1 MGAFICFPCGTQY
14 TPTAKPPDTGAIC
27 DEERQYVPPS
37 WAGMDDAE
45 AFEGP

>member
-27 DEERQYVPPS
+27 DEVR
-37 WAGMDDAE
+37 AAE
-45 AFEGP
+45 LGRHGRR